1 MLLQLQKVFTKKT
14 ALPLLVAA
22 VIFALPFE
30 RIPSVDVPLFGMS
43 ITLRLSLLFCSA
55 LMLVAA
61 PRIWR
66 ERAKLKDP
74 TFYLLFGFM
83 FMYFLSVLLSADLK
97 RAVAVWVFTAFTCFT
112 AIALAFIYRDA
123 NSEWVNRAIYISTC
137 IVLVFGFYQYFADL
151 LGLSTSWTGL
161 RDIYSKAVL
170 GFPRI
175 QSTGLEP
182 LYYANYL
189 TIPLMYFS
197 VKFLHGDEERPFLIA
212 LIATQ
217 LVLTV
222 SRGALVAGAAGL
234 ILLLVIVARKIRYT
248 QTLGLLGLVLVGV
261 ALALNISN
269 FKLPQPSTSQNPVK
283 PNAELVVQQAT
294 NYVPQDD
301 RVRNRDLALKAFM
314 EQPFLGIGPGNF
326 SEYSKRNVE
335 LYRSWTGYIIANN
348 EPAELLAEGGIV
360 NFGLL
365 LGFFVLLWARVLR
378 MSWRN
383 VGPDHIWPPVIASFF
398 VTMAIQY
405 QTFSTLY
412 VVHLWVLVGIALALT
427 TPSLQQTVVTSTEVV
442 VSTVKKVVKS
452 DGTSSRKAAK
462 KRGGNRKRK
471 RNKKS

>member
-1 MLLQLQKVFTKKT
+1 M
-14 ALPLLVAA
+14 AA
-22 VIFALPFE
+22 VLFALPFE
-30 RIPSVDVPLFGMS
+30 RIPSVDVPIFGMN
-43 ITLRLSLLFCSA
+43 ITLRLSLILCSA
-55 LMLVAA
+55 LMLVAI

-74 TFYLLFGFM
+74 AFYLLFGFM
-83 FMYFLSVLLSADLK
+83 FTYFLSVLLSADLK
-97 RAVAVWVFTAFTCFT
+97 RAVAVWVFTAFTCLT
-112 AIALAFIYRDA
+112 AVALAFVYRDA
-123 NSEWVNRAIYISTC
+123 KKEWMNRAIYLSTW
-137 IVLVFGFYQYFADL
+137 IVVLFGFYQYFGDL
-151 LGLSTSWTGL
+151 VGLSAQWTGL
-161 RDIYSKAVL
+161 RELYVSSVL
-170 GFPRI
+170 GFTRI

-189 TIPLMYFS
+189 TIPLLYFS

-222 SRGALVAGAAGL
+222 SRGALVAGAVGFIVLL
-234 ILLLVIVARKIRYT
+234 IIVARKIRYT
-248 QTLGLLGLVLVGV
+248 QTLGLLGLVLVGI

-269 FKLPQPSTSQNPVK
+269 FKLQQPSTSQNETK

-301 RVRNRDLALKAFM
+301 RVRNRELALSAFM

-360 NFGLL
+360 NFSLL
-365 LGFFVLLWARVLR
+365 LGFFVLLWVRILR

-412 VVHLWVLVGIALALT
+412 VIHLWALVGIALVLT
-427 TPSLQQTVVTSTEVV
+427 TPSLQQVTVTATETV
-442 VSTVKKVVKS
+442 VSTVKKAAQS
-452 DGTSSRKAAK
+452 AGGSSRKSSK
-462 KRGGNRKRK
+462 KRTGNRKRK
-471 RNKKS
+471 RARKS

>member
-1 MLLQLQKVFTKKT
+1 MLQQLQKVLTKNT
-14 ALPLLVAA
+14 ILPALVAA

-30 RIPSVDVPLFGMS
+30 RIPSIDAPLFGMN
-43 ITLRLSLLFCSA
+43 ITFRLSLFFCSA
-55 LMLVAA
+55 LMLVAV

-74 TFYLLFGFM
+74 AFYLLFGFM

-112 AIALAFIYRDA
+112 AVALAFIYRDTKR
-123 NSEWVNRAIYISTC
+123 EWINRAIYISTW
-137 IVLVFGFYQYFADL
+137 IVLAFGFYQYFGDL
-151 LGLSTSWTGL
+151 LGLSASWTGL
-161 RDIYSKAVL
+161 RDIYSKSVL

-222 SRGALVAGAAGL
+222 SRGALLAGAAGF
-234 ILLLVIVARKIRYT
+234 ILLLIIVARKIRYT

-269 FKLPQPSTSQNPVK
+269 FKLPQSSTSQSQSNPSAVR
-283 PNAELVVQQAT
+283 VVEQAT

-301 RVRNRDLALKAFM
+301 RVRNRELAIRAFM

-348 EPAELLAEGGIV
+348 EPAELLAEGGII
-360 NFGLL
+360 NFSLL
-365 LGFFVLLWARVLR
+365 LGFFALLWVRILR
-378 MSWRN
+378 MSWHN
-383 VGPDHIWPPVIASFF
+383 VGPDHIWPAVIAGFF

-412 VVHLWVLVGIALALT
+412 VIHLWVLVGIALALT
-427 TPSLQQTVVTSTEVV
+427 TPSLQATTTGS
-442 VSTVKKVVKS
+442 KVVADPIAARTVTTK
-452 DGTSSRKAAK
+452 AK
-462 KRGGNRKRK
+462 KNKPKKRAHTRKRS
-471 RNKKS
+471 KKK